1 MNKLFELKG
10 YLSKFYT
17 KYTRYVDKTIQ
28 FLLALLTFTFI
39 NQNIGFSDVLSNPIT
54 AMALSLICTFLPITM
69 TVVIAVVV
77 TLTQL
82 YMLAPGI
89 AIVSGMLIMFMY
101 ALYLRFTPKRALLLL
116 MVPIAFMFRIPVVI
130 PIVFGLIGSPVC
142 IIPVSMGTIIYF
154 MINYVKSFGTL
165 LGTVAEAGMMEQISS
180 FAQQLFLNREMW
192 NTIIAFAICL
202 LLVYQLRRMAVDH
215 SWEIAIVAGAL
226 ANLIVMA
233 LGNVMMDINLSYV
246 NLIVGSVVAVIVAF
260 IVEFFIFSVDYSRT
274 EYLQF
279 EDDEYYY
286 YVKAVPKLSVAAPE
300 KTVKRINERQE
311 TETIDVEEVR
321 SKEVIQEQKRI
332 KEQMEESEI
341 QKIIEE
347 ELRN

>member
-10 YLSKFYT
+10 YLLKFYT
-17 KYTRYVDKTIQ
+17 KYTRYIDRAVQ

-39 NQNIGFSDVLSNPIT
+39 NQNIGFSNVLSNPLTTIG
-54 AMALSLICTFLPITM
+54 MALICTFLPVTIT
-69 TVVIAVVV
+69 VIIATIV
-77 TLTQL
+77 TLIQL

-89 AIVSGMLIMFMY
+89 AIVSGMILVFMY
-101 ALYLRFTPKRALLLL
+101 AIYLRFTPKRAVILLL
-116 MVPIAFMFRIPVVI
+116 VPIAFMLRIPVVV
-130 PIVFGLIGSPVC
+130 PIVFGLTANPIC
-142 IIPVSMGTIIYF
+142 IIPVAMGTVIYY

-180 FAQQLFLNREMW
+180 FAQQLLLNREMW
-192 NTIIAFAICL
+192 NVIVAFLICF
-202 LLVYQLRRMAVDH
+202 LLVYQLRRMAVEH

-226 ANLIVMA
+226 ANVIVMA

-246 NLIVGSVVAVIVAF
+246 NLIVGSVFAVLVAF
-260 IVEFFIFSVDYSRT
+260 VVEFFVFSVDYSRT

-286 YVKAVPKLSVAAPE
+286 YVKAVPKASVATPE
-300 KTVKRINERQE
+300 KTVKRINERQDAEIVDEEMMRKE
-311 TETIDVEEVR
+311 TL
-321 SKEVIQEQKRI
+321 QEQKRM

-347 ELRN
+347 ELKN